1 MENKKAL
8 ILWIQEF
15 WLGHLKFCISIA
27 VLLLCHINIAQ
38 EASSNQARVYEL
50 EKRVEIENMPIDDGW
65 VYAIGSRDVL
75 GITVLSLEEFKRNSL
90 GDEPEFVVNENGNI
104 NIPLVGLV
112 KAHGKTAS
120 QLIETL
126 TQKFQ
131 KYVTNPQVSVVI
143 KEYRS
148 KLVHVLGKVFNNGT
162 IPLRHE
168 NTTLFEVLAD
178 AGGFSSKLPSLEGIA
193 LNQPD
198 MRHVFVIRE
207 GRKYV
212 VNLYDQLIDPNRD
225 QPFFMHA
232 GDKVFVPEPVDTIS
246 ILGGVKRAGSFELKT
261 GMTLMQALALAGSF
275 LEDARRDQ
283 IQIMRPG
290 LKSPLRVNAVRIV
303 EGKEPDFLLKGGD
316 VVYVGEW

>member
-1 MENKKAL
+1 MRFVIFCLLTGVLFISNT
-8 ILWIQEF
+8 IRTQET
-15 WLGHLKFCISIA
+15 LSRAERL
-27 VLLLCHINIAQ
+27 
-38 EASSNQARVYEL
+38 QAL
-50 EKRVEIENMPIDDGW
+50 EKKVIEQVLPENEGW
-65 VYAIGSRDVL
+65 VYSIGSRDIL
-75 GITVLSLEEFKRNSL
+75 GISVLSLEEFERNSL
-90 GDEPEFVVNENGNI
+90 GDEPEFVVNDDGNI

-112 KAHGKTAS
+112 KARDKTAS

-207 GRKYV
+207 GRKHV
-212 VNLYDQLIDPNRD
+212 INLYDQLINPAEDK
-225 QPFFMHA
+225 PFFMKA
-232 GDKVFVPEPVDTIS
+232 GDKVFVPEPIDTIS

-261 GMTLMQALALAGSF
+261 GMTLMQAVALAGSF
-275 LEDARRDQ
+275 IEDARRDQ
-283 IQIMRPG
+283 IQIMRQG
-290 LKSPLRVNAVRIV
+290 SKAPLRINAVRIV
-303 EGKEPDFLLKGGD
+303 EGKEPDFSLKGGD